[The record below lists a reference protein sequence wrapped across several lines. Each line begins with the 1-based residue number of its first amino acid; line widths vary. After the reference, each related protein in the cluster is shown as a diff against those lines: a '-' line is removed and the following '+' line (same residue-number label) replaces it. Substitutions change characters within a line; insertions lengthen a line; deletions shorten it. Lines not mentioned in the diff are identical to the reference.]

1 MRILLISAN
10 QCIDPYPVYPLGM
23 GIIARVLA
31 DAGCEVIQKDI
42 LVHKM
47 EGIEKTLKESS
58 FDMICISIRNIDT
71 VNSTAGDTVFIG
83 IAFEI
88 IKKCKSL
95 SSAPVVLGGAGF
107 TLYAET
113 ILKLSGADYGVVG
126 EGEAAI
132 LKILQMIRNGIKTP
146 SLVRSECPVQ
156 KGALYDGEIL
166 DYYYQKTH
174 IISLQTK
181 RGCPFN
187 CVYCTYP
194 SLEGRT
200 IRERDTESICS
211 QINDFHSRYP
221 DALFFFVDSIFNDRN
236 GEYKHFLGEMKKRC
250 GKIPFSC
257 FITPEGLTL
266 EDIDLLCDAGLV
278 LADIG
283 LDATSDITLH
293 DMGKHFTFDHALKC
307 VKYMLKSDVGL
318 SCSVMVGGPG
328 ETYET
333 LEEGIKNLHALEPAF
348 VGIFAGVRII
358 NGTPLYALA
367 QKKGM
372 IPEDWNGLTPLYY
385 FETGLESGRIHERLL
400 QEFRGNKTILYPP
413 DRMNKMLHTIHKIG
427 YLQFREF
434 LRGGEGQ

>member
-23 GIIARVLA
+23 GIIAQVLTN
-31 DAGCEVIQKDI
+31 AGCEVIQKDI

-47 EGIEKTLKESS
+47 EGIETALRENS
-58 FDMICISIRNIDT
+58 FDMIGISIRNIDT
-71 VNSTAGDTVFIG
+71 VNSSAGDTVLVG

-107 TLYAET
+107 TLYPET
-113 ILKLSGADYGVVG
+113 ILQISGADYGIAG
-126 EGEAAI
+126 EGEDAI
-132 LKILQMIRNGIKTP
+132 LKVLQMIKNGIRTP
-146 SLVRSECPVQ
+146 SIVRSACPVQ
-156 KGALYDGEIL
+156 QAALYDGEIL
-166 DYYYQKTH
+166 DFYYKKTH
-174 IISLQTK
+174 MISMQTK

-194 SLEGRT
+194 ALEGRI
-200 IRERDTESICS
+200 IRERDTKSVCT
-211 QINDFHSRYP
+211 QIKDFHSRYP

-236 GEYKHFLGEMKKRC
+236 GEYKHFLREMKKRC
-250 GKIPFSC
+250 GKIPFCC

-278 LADIG
+278 QADIG
-283 LDATSDITLH
+283 LDATSDTTLH
-293 DMGKHFTFDHALKC
+293 NMGKHFTFDHALKC

-318 SCSVMVGGPG
+318 SCSVMIGGPG

-333 LEEGIKNLHALEPAF
+333 LEEGIANLHALEPAF

-358 NGTPLYALA
+358 NGTPLYTLA
-367 QKKGM
+367 RKKGM
-372 IPEDWNGLTPLYY
+372 IPENWNGLTPLYY
-385 FETGLESGRIHERLL
+385 FENGLECSRIHERLL
-400 QEFRGNKTILYPP
+400 EEFQGNKTILYPP
-413 DRMNKMLHTIHKIG
+413 DRMNKMLRTIHKIG

-434 LRGGEGQ
+434 LRGGQEQ